1 MESKNKTH
9 FILCMAT
16 FRKSWCNV
24 ASYFNQISHYAHKHL
39 GLNSTCFEKEK
50 TMSHNRRQKNKF
62 IKF

>member
-50 TMSHNRRQKNKF
+50 TVA
-62 IKF
+62 